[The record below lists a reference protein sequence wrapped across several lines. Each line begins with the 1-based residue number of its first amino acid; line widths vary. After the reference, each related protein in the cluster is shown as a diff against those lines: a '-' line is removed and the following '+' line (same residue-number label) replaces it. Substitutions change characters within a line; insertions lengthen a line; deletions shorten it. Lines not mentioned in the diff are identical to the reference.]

1 MGRGGTV
8 ALGVTVRVKL
18 FSDMM
23 RYHPADRGRFTIE
36 LPAGATVETLLA
48 AIGATDEKDLII
60 GVNGD
65 LGHRDTLLSDQG
77 EVELITPMVGG

>member
-1 MGRGGTV
+1 M
-8 ALGVTVRVKL
+8 AVTVRVKL

-36 LPAGATVETLLA
+36 LPPGATVETLLA
-48 AIGATDEKDLII
+48 AIGATGEKDLII
-60 GVNGD
+60 GVDGD
-65 LGHRDTLLSDQG
+65 LGYRDTPLSDQG